1 VEWLEKTLHSLQGFL
16 LFGLRY
22 WRFMTNVS
30 SDWALSVRERLAG
43 CRQLEAARILRLL
56 GKLKGEPGSRDRE
69 RVERWL
75 SAGEARFQARGSHG
89 LTLVFPDALPV
100 SGHAQEIERLLE
112 RHQVLVVAGE
122 TGSGKTTQLPKICL
136 KAGRGRRGLI
146 GHTQPRRLAARS
158 VAARLSEEMGDPRG
172 DYVGYQVRFTD
183 TTGPDALVKV
193 MTDGIL
199 LAEIA
204 QDRFL
209 DRYDTLIID
218 EAHERSLNVD
228 FLLGYIKRLLPKRPD
243 LRVIITSAT
252 IEVDRFSRFFNDAP
266 VVEVSGRTYP
276 VEVRYRPLTGEGEAT
291 DLGWPEAIGEAIGEI
306 ADHERQNGQ
315 GPGDVLVFLPGEG
328 EIRDVS
334 KYLRHQ
340 NLRDTEVLPLYARL
354 SAAEQNRVF
363 QGHAG
368 RRIVLATNVAETSLT
383 VPGIRYVVDT
393 GRARISRYSVRSK
406 LQRLPVEAIS
416 RASADQ
422 RKGRCGRVA
431 PGICFRLYSEADFL
445 GRPEYTDPEILRTNL
460 AAVILQM
467 SALGLGEVQ
476 KFPFLD
482 APDNRLVSDGFR
494 VLEELGAVDGRRITR
509 TGRILARLPVDPRIG
524 RMLVAANELGSLAE
538 VLVIAAGLS
547 VQDPRERPA
556 DRQQAA
562 DQMHA
567 EYADRDSDFLSLLN
581 LWRRFED
588 ERQARSQNQLRQFCR
603 KRFLSWLR
611 LREWRE
617 THRQL
622 MLMVRDQGFR
632 MNQVEAD
639 YAAIHKSIL
648 TGLLGQ
654 VAQRHEGREYLGTR
668 NRKLMVFPGSPVAK
682 KPPKWIVAAEIV
694 ETSRVFARTVARIDV
709 EWIEPLAGHVVK
721 RHYFEPHWESRR
733 AQVMGFEK
741 VTLYGLEI
749 VARRRI
755 SYSRIDPV
763 VSRDLFIR
771 RGLVEGD
778 YRTRAPFLEA
788 NRKLV
793 ETLETLEDKSRRRDI
808 VVDEETLFGL
818 YDERIPPD
826 VVSGTHFESWW
837 RNLSADEL
845 KALYLSREQL
855 LKDQET
861 AAIEQAYPDYLE
873 WEGVRYPL
881 TYHFSPGAP
890 DDGVTLRVPLM
901 ALRQIPVHRLEWLV
915 PGLLREKCIALV
927 KGLPKAMRKN
937 FVPVPDFVSA
947 ALANLSPENVPLTQ
961 RLGEEL
967 ARMTGVRVDP
977 TYWSQSH
984 QGLEPHFRMNLRV
997 VDDRGK
1003 PCAEGRDVEDLM
1015 HRLESRA
1022 DQALASRDSRAKEEK
1037 PRSSPRWQ
1045 FEPVPESVDAEQG
1058 GVMVRVYPALEDR
1071 GAEVAETRLL
1081 DPVAAR
1087 RTHRRGV
1094 ARLILNDLA
1103 GSLSGIEREL
1113 AFFEASALLFAPTG
1127 RRRGLLDDLLLA
1139 AAQAHFLDDALP
1151 RDKADYRR
1159 LLDDRRGD
1167 FRETLERLDRLCHE
1181 ILSRHHEVMKAL
1193 KGQVPLAL
1201 AQGYADIKF
1210 QMGHLVF
1217 QGFLTGTPVEW
1228 LEHVPRYIQAAQ
1240 LRLEK
1245 MPREM
1250 GRERQFLHEFPP
1262 LWQRYEKR
1270 RESLRQ
1276 QGVDD
1281 PELTYYRWMLEE
1293 YRVSFFAQTLGT
1305 ALSVSIPR
1313 LDRQWQKVRS

>member
-1 VEWLEKTLHSLQGFL
+1 
-16 LFGLRY
+16 
-22 WRFMTNVS
+22 MTNAS
-30 SDWALSVRERLAG
+30 SDWVSSVRDRLAG
-43 CRQLEAARILRLL
+43 CRQLETARILRRLA
-56 GKLKGEPGSRDRE
+56 KLRAEPGSRDRE
-69 RVERWL
+69 RIERWL
-75 SAGEARFQARGSHG
+75 HAGEASVRARENHD
-89 LTLVFPDALPV
+89 LKLVFPDSLPV

-158 VAARLSEEMGDPRG
+158 VAARLAEEMGDAQG
-172 DYVGYQVRFTD
+172 KHVGYQVRFTD
-183 TTGPDALVKV
+183 TAGPDALIKV

-228 FLLGYIKRLLPKRPD
+228 FLLGYLKRLLPKRPD

-252 IEVDRFSRFFNDAP
+252 IEVDRFSRFFNEAP
-266 VVEVSGRTYP
+266 IIEVSGRTYP
-276 VEVRYRPLTGEGEAT
+276 VEVRYRPLAGEGEAP
-291 DLGWPEAIGEAIGEI
+291 DLNWPEAISEAIDEI
-306 ADHERQNGQ
+306 ADHERSNGQ

-328 EIRDVS
+328 EIREVS
-334 KYLRHQ
+334 KHLRHQ

-363 QGHAG
+363 QTHAG

-393 GRARISRYSVRSK
+393 GVARISRYSVRSK

-431 PGICFRLYSEADFL
+431 PGICFRLYSEADFM

-482 APDNRLVSDGFR
+482 APDSRLVSDGFR
-494 VLEELGAVDGRRITR
+494 VLEELGAVDDRRRITR

-524 RMLVAANELGSLAE
+524 RMLVAANEMGSLAE
-538 VLVIAAGLS
+538 VLVIASGLS
-547 VQDPRERPA
+547 IQDPRERPA

-567 EYADRDSDFLSLLN
+567 EYADRESDFVSLLN
-581 LWRRFED
+581 LWRRFEA

-622 MLMVRDQGFR
+622 MLMVRDHGFR

-639 YAAIHKSIL
+639 YAAIHKAVL

-654 VAQRHEGREYLGTR
+654 VALRHERREYLGTR
-668 NRKLMVFPGSPVAK
+668 NRKLTIFPGSPVAK

-721 RHYFEPHWESRR
+721 RHYFEPHWEARR

-749 VARRRI
+749 VPRRRI
-755 SYSRIDPV
+755 SYTKIDPE
-763 VSRDLFIR
+763 VSRELFIR
-771 RGLVEGD
+771 RGLVESG
-778 YRTRAPFLEA
+778 YHTRAPFLEA
-788 NRKLV
+788 NRKLL
-793 ETLETLEDKSRRRDI
+793 ESLETLEDKSRRRDI
-808 VVDEETLFGL
+808 LVDEETLFGL
-818 YDERIPPD
+818 YDERIPAT
-826 VVSGTHFESWW
+826 VVSGRHFENWW
-837 RNLSADEL
+837 RKLPADEL
-845 KALYLSREQL
+845 EALHLTREQL

-861 AAIEQAYPDYLE
+861 GAIEQAFPDYLE

-881 TYHFSPGAP
+881 TYHFSPGAA

-901 ALRQIPVHRLEWLV
+901 ALRQVPVHRIDWLV
-915 PGLLREKCIALV
+915 PGLLRDKCIALV

-937 FVPVPDFVSA
+937 FVPVPDFVTA
-947 ALANLSPENVPLTQ
+947 ALENLSPENVPLTQ

-977 TYWSQSH
+977 AYWEQSQ
-984 QGLEPHFRMNLRV
+984 QGLEAHFRMNIRV

-1003 PCAEGRDVEDLM
+1003 VCAEGRDVEELM
-1015 HRLESRA
+1015 RRLESRA
-1022 DQALASRDSRAKEEK
+1022 DRALASREGPAAEDK
-1037 PRSSPRWQ
+1037 PKRSPRWQ
-1045 FEPVPESVDAEQG
+1045 FDPIAESVDAEQG
-1058 GVMVRVYPALEDR
+1058 GVVVRVYPALQDQ
-1071 GAEVAETRLL
+1071 GAEVVETRLL
-1081 DPVAAR
+1081 DPVSAR
-1087 RTHRRGV
+1087 QTHRRGV
-1094 ARLILNDLA
+1094 ARLILNSLG
-1103 GSLSGIEREL
+1103 GSLSGIEKEL
-1113 AFFEASALLFAPTG
+1113 EYFESSALLFAPTG
-1127 RRRGLLDDLLLA
+1127 RRQALLDDLLMA
-1139 AAQAHFLDDALP
+1139 AAQAHFLNDSLP
-1151 RDKADYRR
+1151 REQAAFRR
-1159 LLDDRRGD
+1159 LLDERRGD
-1167 FRETLERLDRLCHE
+1167 FRETLARLDRLCNDV
-1181 ILSRHHEVMKAL
+1181 LRQHHEVMKSL

-1201 AQGYADIKF
+1201 AQGYADIKY
-1210 QMGHLVF
+1210 QMAHLVF
-1217 QGFLTGTPVEW
+1217 QGFLSGTPVEW
-1228 LEHVPRYIQAAQ
+1228 LEHFPRYIQAAQ

-1262 LWQRYEKR
+1262 LWLRYEKR
-1270 RESLRQ
+1270 QESLRQ

-1281 PELTYYRWMLEE
+1281 PELTLYRWMLEE

-1305 ALSVSIPR
+1305 AVSVSIPR
-1313 LDRQWQKVRS
+1313 LDRQWQKVRT